1 MNAIESLTRSI
12 SNLGLLEASSPEVVE
27 IIASSNSIGEY
38 LEQALDK
45 NLFDGNELSSAFSK
59 SFGLPE
65 LDVNAINVDDM
76 PLDSIDVGK
85 ARENYVIPIYLH
97 NNKLYVATSDPTNKQ
112 AIDDIKFATSHN
124 VLIVQANPA
133 SMRGLL
139 RKLESSTED
148 NLLAELEGADTALLD
163 DVDIENEGD
172 QNSVNESE
180 IDDAP
185 IVRYVNKLLLDGIRQ
200 GVSDIHIEPFEKHLR
215 IRYRVDGV
223 LHEVS
228 KQSIN
233 LAPRIAARIKIL
245 SQLDISER
253 RVPQDGRMKLKLSK
267 SKSIDFRVN
276 TLPTMYGE
284 KVVIRI
290 LSMGTEGLTLENL
303 GFTLKQRELYAEA
316 VARPYGMVLITGP
329 TGSGKTVSLYT
340 ALGMLNTIDRN
351 ISTAEDPVEIN
362 LEGINQVNINE
373 RANLDFATALRAFL
387 RQDPDIIMVGEI
399 RDLETAE
406 IAIKAAQTGHLVM
419 STLHTNDAP
428 ATLTRLLNMGVP
440 SFNIASSIH
449 LIVAQRLA
457 RRLCNDCK
465 VPADY
470 PKKAL
475 LELGFNEVE
484 ISDLTPYEASKGCSS
499 CSSGYKG
506 RTGIFQVLP
515 ITDELKSLI
524 MKGCTQKD
532 IEDIAAKNGIMD
544 LRQAGLEKV
553 KNGTTSIK
561 EVERVTN
568 Q

>member
-399 RDLETAE
+399 RDLE
-406 IAIKAAQTGHLVM
+406 M
-419 STLHTNDAP
+419 HTNDAP